1 LRIEEGKIMANRVAT
16 CPRAKQ
22 IVGQK
27 NWQGWA
33 GHFAFPGFVAM
44 WNYAYTYPDPGS
56 PYIVGGSGA
65 WNFGSCAG
73 GALTG
78 SAANFAAGDLVLREF
93 PTIGPLTDYFTG
105 IAQSYPNFYHVYIC
119 TAAITGSTTDPAT
132 DSTHFQP
139 WDFLT
144 FKFVGST
151 WTHPNGEPAGGPS
164 NWPLEMAARAV
175 FAVATDTA
183 QFDLTITTELDNF
196 PLYPATF
203 SGLSAK
209 LGTTNDTANSLAD
222 ETVQE
227 ASASGTFTYDW
238 TFPNR
243 YDGTTA
249 TYTPPGTL
257 PSTEQAH
264 YIFPA
269 VPLQK
274 PIGFIPN
281 YPGDGS
287 VDSVLKIDAS
297 PPAIYRYSLVSWSFS
312 STTISFEFAAW
323 SYADDVEFN
332 IFLEHFGPLAS
343 APGTITQTLTLGGTS
358 YTLTEVAADATSLMG
373 ATTFDSLAW
382 GTSWTNRWD
391 HTGALVSTQNFAF
404 TVANAITCSCAV
416 GTEVKWGAAVNGLFL
431 SGVTYCY
438 ASKALVDVCGNYC
451 QRTYNCPTVTCVSG
465 NVDGFA
471 PVEIEPPGTP
481 GESVGIYAGCQCI

>member
-1 LRIEEGKIMANRVAT
+1 
-16 CPRAKQ
+16 
-22 IVGQK
+22 
-27 NWQGWA
+27 
-33 GHFAFPGFVAM
+33 M
-44 WNYAYTYPDPGS
+44 WNYAYTYEDPAS
-56 PYIVGGSGA
+56 PIVVGGSGA
-65 WNFGSCAG
+65 WNFGTCAG

-78 SAANFAAGDLVLREF
+78 SVATFAVGDLVLREF
-93 PTIGPLTDYFTG
+93 PPIGPLTDYFTG
-105 IAQSYPNFYHVYIC
+105 IAQSYPCFYHVYIC
-119 TAAITGSTTDPAT
+119 KAAVTGSTTDPAT
-132 DSTHFQP
+132 DSTHFYP
-139 WDFLT
+139 WDFCVFYVNDSGQLIWH
-144 FKFVGST
+144 G
-151 WTHPNGEPAGGPS
+151 GGGAYYDGAEPAGGPS
-164 NWPLEMAARAV
+164 GWPLEMGSRAV
-175 FAVATDTA
+175 FAVTTDTA

-196 PLYPATF
+196 PLYPATL

-209 LGTTNDTANSLAD
+209 LGATNDTANSLAD

-249 TYTPPGTL
+249 TYTPPSPL
-257 PSTEQAH
+257 PSTEQGH

-274 PIGFIPN
+274 PIGFIPH

-297 PPAIYRYSLVSWSFS
+297 PPAVYYYSLVSWSFS

-323 SYADDVEFN
+323 SYADDVEFS
-332 IFLEHFGPLAS
+332 IELEHFGPLAS

-358 YTLTEVAADATSLMG
+358 YTLGDVAADAATLMG
-373 ATTFDSLAW
+373 ATTFASIAW
-382 GTSWTNRWD
+382 GTSWTNTWD
-391 HTGALVSTQNFAF
+391 HTGALVSTQNFAV
-404 TVANAITCSCAV
+404 TAADAITCACKV

-471 PVEIEPPGTP
+471 PVEIDPPGTP
-481 GESVGIYAGCQCI
+481 GQSIGIYARCQCI